1 MIGVKFIITAKN
13 CVFISFLAFCCKLS
27 GEKEVDFVAENKEG
41 FTYYQ
46 VSYTKRDEKILEREL
61 SALQSINEHYSMY
74 ILTMD
79 IDPECDYDSIRKI
92 NVLDWLLKK

>member
-1 MIGVKFIITAKN
+1 MIYMIGVKFIITAKN

-46 VSYTKRDEKILEREL
+46 VAYTTRYGKTLAREL
-61 SALQSINEHYSMY
+61 SALQSISVHYPKY
-74 ILTMD
+74 ILNID
-79 IDPECDYDSIRKI
+79 VDPECEYDGIRKI
-92 NVLDWLLKK
+92 NV